1 MKNTKNGTT
10 NDIATNWLKINMDLK
25 AKKERIRGI
34 RHMADSRSGQQN
46 NNVPENEKHSYQP
59 PGHIVLLPTSK

>member
-1 MKNTKNGTT
+1 
-10 NDIATNWLKINMDLK
+10 MDLQ

-34 RHMADSRSGQQN
+34 RHMADYRSGQQN

-59 PGHIVLLPTSK
+59 PGHIVLLPKANYKL